1 MATYMKRGSTW
12 QARVSKD
19 KHRFNKSGFAT
30 KREAIVWAS
39 KIELGGQNK
48 PKGNIG
54 LKSIFETGFKRHSE
68 PRLPSTAQIN
78 H

>member
-1 MATYMKRGSTW
+1 MSELIITRCNPTKVLQLIEEVLNQMALTINVVITGPRT
-12 QARVSKD
+12 
-19 KHRFNKSGFAT
+19 
-30 KREAIVWAS
+30 
-39 KIELGGQNK
+39 
-48 PKGNIG
+48 IG